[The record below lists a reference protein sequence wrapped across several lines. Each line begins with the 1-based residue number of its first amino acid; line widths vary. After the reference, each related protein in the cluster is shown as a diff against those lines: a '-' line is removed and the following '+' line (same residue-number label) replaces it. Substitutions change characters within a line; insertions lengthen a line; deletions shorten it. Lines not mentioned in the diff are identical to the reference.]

1 VVLDGVLPDHEAG
14 GGLGVAQPFADEGE
28 NVAFAVGDGGEASGS
43 GRLVGLVGLVGLAAG
58 RVAAAESVPGEAGA
72 EGVVARGGGF
82 TG

>member
-43 GRLVGLVGLVGLAAG
+43 GRLVGLVGLAAG